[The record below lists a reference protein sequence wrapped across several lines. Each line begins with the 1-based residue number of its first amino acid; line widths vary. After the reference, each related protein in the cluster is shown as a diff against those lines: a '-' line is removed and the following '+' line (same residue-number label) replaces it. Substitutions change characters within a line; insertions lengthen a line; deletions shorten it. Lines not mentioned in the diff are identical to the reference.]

1 MIPPEQA
8 KSTDTTTSKISTENT
23 LATTTNTS
31 NTTSTIINTPIKQ
44 LSSNKI
50 DTTNT
55 PKGQNSDLSPR
66 PGFSSKIFNL
76 MNVFSSSSASIINPT
91 SNPLNTASHTSPIP
105 PTTENTD
112 NNKTPSK
119 VNTTTSNTTSSNVHP
134 PLPPDHEGG
143 KVDITSRISLFSR
156 STSNNTP
163 NRTTTTS
170 TTTANNTGK
179 DTPVATP
186 RKTASSFLKSFT
198 SATKAP
204 VTPTVATP
212 ATVSQ
217 PPPIAVTQP
226 SAVTPLKTVPEDHER
241 VSITDRISLFDKS
254 KAKSA
259 PTVTATP
266 LTNKQPIATSAATPA
281 PSTVNNTIAQESKHT
296 STAIAPPSAT
306 DVHSRQPSTTDTLT
320 TTMPTTATATTGV
333 ISNSTATEQ
342 PQAHERVDIAG
353 RLRMLQQ
360 QADAYQPQHT
370 VTLTSSSSSAPGGGH
385 NSDPLVIPIDNSN
398 NLIQQLFSTP
408 TYTDPS
414 PSTTTNPTEGRN
426 SDPQISPSKSQYKI
440 TKNGF
445 QILLDKLHSQD
456 PTYTELIFNN
466 NTLLSLHPSNFQQ
479 LADAITIHSIHL
491 TNIELIN
498 VNIKDEHIHILIPA
512 FTSCIHLLKL
522 NIESNIISTNGIQC
536 IAYMAETHV
545 SLTELRIANQRLHI
559 G

>member
-1 MIPPEQA
+1 
-8 KSTDTTTSKISTENT
+8 
-23 LATTTNTS
+23 
-31 NTTSTIINTPIKQ
+31 
-44 LSSNKI
+44 
-50 DTTNT
+50 
-55 PKGQNSDLSPR
+55 
-66 PGFSSKIFNL
+66 
-76 MNVFSSSSASIINPT
+76 MNVFSSSSSSIINPT
-91 SNPLNTASHTSPIP
+91 SNPLNTATHTTPIP
-105 PTTENTD
+105 PNHEHTESND
-112 NNKTPSK
+112 NNKTPNKANS
-119 VNTTTSNTTSSNVHP
+119 TTTANTNANTTSTNVHP
-134 PLPPDHEGG
+134 TLPPDHEGG

-156 STSNNTP
+156 STSNSTP
-163 NRTTTTS
+163 NRTTTT
-170 TTTANNTGK
+170 TTASNNADK
-179 DTPVATP
+179 DTAVATP

-198 SATKAP
+198 SASKGP
-204 VTPTVATP
+204 VTPTIATP
-212 ATVSQ
+212 AAVTQPPAITQPSVVTQ
-217 PPPIAVTQP
+217 PPPIAVTHQ
-226 SAVTPLKTVPEDHER
+226 SAVTPLTVPEDHER

-254 KAKSA
+254 KAKSV

-266 LTNKQPIATSAATPA
+266 LTKKQPIATSAATPA